1 MEDSTPI
8 VVGGGQFT
16 EKEFH
21 PENSQP
27 PMGIAGEA
35 AKAAIVDTGIGDS
48 IAAHIDTVV
57 SIRIF
62 PDSTNRPRLQIPF
75 GRAENPPRAVAARIG
90 ANPTNAI
97 YGNVGGNTP
106 QKYINE
112 LAEQITEGDVG
123 IALIAGSEAIKTA
136 QTAKIK
142 QYLRHYRG
150 DCRICNHF
158 AFDTI

>member
-21 PENSQP
+21 PEKSQP

-35 AKAAIVDTGIGDS
+35 AKAAVVDTGIGDS

-75 GRAENPPRAVAARIG
+75 GRAENPPRAVAA
-90 ANPTNAI
+90 
-97 YGNVGGNTP
+97 
-106 QKYINE
+106 
-112 LAEQITEGDVG
+112 LS
-123 IALIAGSEAIKTA
+123 LIHI
-136 QTAKIK
+136 
-142 QYLRHYRG
+142 
-150 DCRICNHF
+150 
-158 AFDTI
+158 